1 MRSLIPALVAIFLVV
16 LGVSYLVHARR
27 WVRLVQELAERPER
41 LFPMALVMLAA
52 GVIIGYGYDSW
63 HGTWPIFVTAFGWL
77 LAVEGVVLLLV
88 PGLVRRVIT
97 SVTDRFLLAY
107 TRIGG
112 VVVIVL
118 GALLSRHYLF

>member
-1 MRSLIPALVAIFLVV
+1 MP
-16 LGVSYLVHARR
+16 G
-27 WVRLVQELAERPER
+27 
-41 LFPMALVMLAA
+41 A
-52 GVIIGYGYDSW
+52 GCGW
-63 HGTWPIFVTAFGWL
+63 CGTWPIFVTAFGWL
-77 LAVEGVVLLLV
+77 LAVEGVVLLLA